1 MAESTAELELFKYD
15 EVADASQVF
24 SFEQALNDNWDKIDA
39 FAGAIKSLSNL
50 DAEGEKRFEDI
61 WTELDKKL
69 EAEVLLSENGY
80 IKFNNSVIIQW
91 VSVSIAK
98 NTSNQLYTYPI
109 SSVVYSIVVS
119 SYTASTVIEG
129 TSSSFNMLYATS
141 TSQTSTQARI
151 ISTSY
156 ATNVRSVRV
165 IIIGKKH

>member
-80 IKFNNSVIIQW
+80 IKFNNSIIIQYCYSPTKKTITLPTSFSTKIYTC
-91 VSVSIAK
+91 VGTICK
-98 NTSNQLYTYPI
+98 NKASSPSSGNAAGCI
-109 SSVVYSIVVS
+109 STH
-119 SYTASTVIEG
+119 SYTKTGFYAIV
-129 TSSSFNMLYATS
+129 TSSNGNTFADSGCF
-141 TSQTSTQARI
+141 I
-151 ISTSY
+151 
-156 ATNVRSVRV
+156 V
-165 IIIGKKH
+165 IGY

>member
-80 IKFNNSVIIQW
+80 IKFNKRRFI
-91 VSVSIAK
+91 
-98 NTSNQLYTYPI
+98 
-109 SSVVYSIVVS
+109 
-119 SYTASTVIEG
+119 
-129 TSSSFNMLYATS
+129 
-141 TSQTSTQARI
+141 
-151 ISTSY
+151 
-156 ATNVRSVRV
+156 
-165 IIIGKKH
+165 